1 MRLTSKLDRYV
12 PVSRNPSLMLIVFKS
27 PVWAQSLE
35 TAAVVRDSR
44 LPATN
49 IRKILT
55 KIVAVVAHQH
65 TVVKD
70 IVKRAI
76 AMVIR
81 YSLLMVPAAAITMRC
96 CVVTILVPPLVAALR
111 AIVEM
116 GLITGQFSNI
126 KGINSFCYKIDNH
139 NVVLLAT
146 VKVVLVQIVQS
157 PLLVPVQPQLLLL
170 VVSVQMELV
179 DIPCNTLAVE
189 VILETAALVSNF
201 FNKLSYIA
209 NAWVYQLLDFV
220 ERINILVSIY
230 KAGKYFQHRE
240 SFSDINTVNR
250 ITVSAMMLSIM
261 LQPHHHQQL
270 LHQQHG
276 RQLGPPNPQ
285 TTRQPSTAQEQQ

>member
-1 MRLTSKLDRYV
+1 M